1 MCWTP
6 LRSDSFC
13 THLLEHM
20 AASHRKIAQM
30 DPLQWWMDG
39 RQGACMRTASI
50 IHLLCFCAGLCWQAS
65 ALFTC
70 GDLEISLEV
79 CTALGVD
86 ACLGNALTSIYNGQC
101 PLRLRGL
108 RTKALL
114 WLVSRIKLVAETFPE
129 MWFFFFFFLISG
141 SGQATLFNQFW
152 WENQMQWL
160 VIFERPADISAGC
173 RSAGLHLLS
182 VLGLN
187 LSKSSKWNPS
197 RPRISREV
205 LHNPASLM
213 LCSWLRTK
221 RTSQFCQE
229 VPRHAS
235 TPNSILCASFHAQIS
250 CCTVPLWHRYS
261 WEEIFF

>member
-1 MCWTP
+1 
-6 LRSDSFC
+6 
-13 THLLEHM
+13 M

-101 PLRLRGL
+101 PCRLRGL

-129 MWFFFFFFLISG
+129 MWFFFFFFWYLDLDKQLYLISFG
-141 SGQATLFNQFW
+141 GRTRCSDLWFLRGRQTFQQDVDLQVCICFLFWDWIYPKAQNETLLDQESPGKFC
-152 WENQMQWL
+152 
-160 VIFERPADISAGC
+160 IT
-173 RSAGLHLLS
+173 LL
-182 VLGLN
+182 
-187 LSKSSKWNPS
+187 P
-197 RPRISREV
+197 
-205 LHNPASLM
+205 
-213 LCSWLRTK
+213 
-221 RTSQFCQE
+221 
-229 VPRHAS
+229 
-235 TPNSILCASFHAQIS
+235 
-250 CCTVPLWHRYS
+250 
-261 WEEIFF
+261 

>member
-1 MCWTP
+1 
-6 LRSDSFC
+6 
-13 THLLEHM
+13 M

-39 RQGACMRTASI
+39 RQGACMHTASI

-129 MWFFFFFFLISG
+129 MWFFFFFLMSG

-160 VIFERPADISAGC
+160 VIFERLADISAGC
-173 RSAGLHLLS
+173 RSAGLHWIYPKAQNETLLDQES
-182 VLGLN
+182 PG
-187 LSKSSKWNPS
+187 
-197 RPRISREV
+197 R
-205 LHNPASLM
+205 
-213 LCSWLRTK
+213 
-221 RTSQFCQE
+221 FCITLL
-229 VPRHAS
+229 P
-235 TPNSILCASFHAQIS
+235 
-250 CCTVPLWHRYS
+250 
-261 WEEIFF
+261 